1 MALRGSHNG
10 MVIIMTKLL
19 DTIHS
24 PRLNTLSVTGAAFVF
39 RWNRDK
45 VQHTDSLNPWS

>member
-19 DTIHS
+19 DIIHS
-24 PRLNTLSVTGAAFVF
+24 PRLNTLSVTGAASFFQVEQ
-39 RWNRDK
+39 RQGR
-45 VQHTDSLNPWS
+45 TYR